1 MLGSSWMLNHH
12 GAAGELPVSSSLASA
27 KGGEEDF
34 HGQTLA
40 GTNVLYTE
48 SWQEGSQEHTDF
60 GYMPCLGDDYQGSS

>member
-1 MLGSSWMLNHH
+1 MALLESFQC
-12 GAAGELPVSSSLASA
+12 LPVWRVP

-60 GYMPCLGDDYQGSS
+60 GYMPCLGDDYQGSG